1 MIANLKELMAYAEA
15 KNAAIPAFNCY
26 NVESVM
32 AVTQAA
38 RDTNAPVIYQLY
50 TRMMDTEAGPYVAAA
65 ALEGI
70 RQLHTPAALHLDHGA
85 GMPQVIRAL
94 RLGASSVMIDASTQP
109 LERNIAITKEVVDI
123 CKEAG
128 IYVEGELGHVGGTAD
143 EKLSDFTDVE
153 EAVTFARETGV
164 AALAVMVGTAHGVYK
179 KAPVLDIERIREIHQ
194 KTGLPLVLHGGSGVP
209 DDQVRKAVEAGV
221 RKMNFAT
228 DLVHTFLN
236 AVYAK
241 APEIKAMDVFMR
253 EPVEAMRQ
261 YAVGKIQLLGADRIL
276 T

>member
-1 MIANLKELMAYAEA
+1 MIANLKELMALAET
-15 KNAAIPAFNCY
+15 KSAAVPAFNCY

-65 ALEGI
+65 AIEGI
-70 RQLHTPAALHLDHGA
+70 RQLKTPAALHLDHGA
-85 GMPQVIRAL
+85 GIPQVIRAL

-123 CKEAG
+123 CKEARV
-128 IYVEGELGHVGGTAD
+128 YVEGELGHVGGAAD
-143 EKLSDFTDVE
+143 EKLSDFTDVG
-153 EAVTFARETGV
+153 EAVVFARETGV
-164 AALAVMVGTAHGVYK
+164 TALAVMVGTAHGIYK
-179 KAPVLDIERIREIHQ
+179 KAPVLDIERIRKIHQ

-209 DDQVRKAVEAGV
+209 DDQVRKAVAAGV

-228 DLVHTFLN
+228 DLVHIFMN

-276 T
+276 A

>member
-1 MIANLKELMAYAEA
+1 MIANLKELMALAET
-15 KNAAIPAFNCY
+15 KSAAVPAFNCY

-65 ALEGI
+65 AIEGI
-70 RQLHTPAALHLDHGA
+70 RQLKTPAALHLDHGA
-85 GMPQVIRAL
+85 GIPQVIRAL

-123 CKEAG
+123 CKEARV
-128 IYVEGELGHVGGTAD
+128 YVEGELGHVGGAAD
-143 EKLSDFTDVE
+143 EKLSDFTDVG
-153 EAVTFARETGV
+153 EAVVFARETGV
-164 AALAVMVGTAHGVYK
+164 TALAVMVGTAHGIYK
-179 KAPVLDIERIREIHQ
+179 KAPGLDIERIRKIHQ

-209 DDQVRKAVEAGV
+209 DDQVRKAVAAGV

-228 DLVHTFLN
+228 DLVHIFMN

-276 T
+276 A